1 MSAPKGLGRGPGA
14 NYCALVGILIFY
26 CLAILNYQGT
36 DVRTERFRSKPI
48 SVLKGLGR
56 GPNATYCA
64 VFGNLIFYFPAFL
77 NCQGADIR
85 TERLRSKPMP
95 ASKGVRPGTKHKNFY
110 PFAPLFVFP
119 GPS

>member
-1 MSAPKGLGRGPGA
+1 M
-14 NYCALVGILIFY
+14 LIFHSPA
-26 CLAILNYQGT
+26 LLNYQGT

-64 VFGNLIFYFPAFL
+64 FFGNLIFYFSAFL

-85 TERLRSKPMP
+85 AE
-95 ASKGVRPGTKHKNFY
+95 HFC
-110 PFAPLFVFP
+110 
-119 GPS
+119 